1 MEALLNL
8 TGKEFGDDKKEKYR
22 YIEASKTKEFLDQLN
37 YWET

>member
-22 YIEASKTKEFLDQLN
+22 YVEASKTRVLDQLN